1 MKSEISELISFYTRE
16 SENVKIT
23 LDNERVQIDLS
34 EKEKKYKKC
43 EDILEIRA
51 KHFLCEEIFYV

>member
-1 MKSEISELISFYTRE
+1 MKCEISELISFYTRE

-34 EKEKKYKKC
+34 EKENKYKNC
-43 EDILEIRA
+43 EDIFEIRD
-51 KHFLCEEIFYV
+51 KHFLCEETFYV